1 MKKVLANIVWL
12 TGLSGSGKSTLS
24 NIVQKKL
31 KKKGHKVLSI
41 DGDIFRKKTKNVDT
55 FTKQNIL
62 NNNIKII
69 KYIKK
74 YQFIYNYILVSVI
87 SPLRESRSFA
97 RKIFKK
103 NYFEIYTKCSLK
115 ELKNRDT
122 KGLYKLAD
130 KRKINNL
137 IGYKSKIKYQKSRY
151 KVIVIDTKKNNLKK
165 SKEKILNYIL

>member
-69 KYIKK
+69 KHIKK
-74 YQFIYNYILVSVI
+74 YQFIYNFILVSVR
-87 SPLRESRSFA
+87 SPLR
-97 RKIFKK
+97 
-103 NYFEIYTKCSLK
+103 
-115 ELKNRDT
+115 
-122 KGLYKLAD
+122 
-130 KRKINNL
+130 
-137 IGYKSKIKYQKSRY
+137 
-151 KVIVIDTKKNNLKK
+151 
-165 SKEKILNYIL
+165 